1 MELLILVFLYLLSQ
15 NPDFVKQLAPVM
27 EKVRS
32 SEDALR
38 FLKDLSAF
46 SELFCSS
53 KKPKGAPQSEKKD
66 AAAPHTHS
74 PSHSEQSDCN
84 ARPPHTHE
92 PPQNEKTPRSPTSGI
107 ADAFIEQF
115 LSSYAQ
121 KRQ

>member
-53 KKPKGAPQSEKKD
+53 KKPKGGAAPQN

-92 PPQNEKTPRSPTSGI
+92 PSQNEKTPRSPTSGI